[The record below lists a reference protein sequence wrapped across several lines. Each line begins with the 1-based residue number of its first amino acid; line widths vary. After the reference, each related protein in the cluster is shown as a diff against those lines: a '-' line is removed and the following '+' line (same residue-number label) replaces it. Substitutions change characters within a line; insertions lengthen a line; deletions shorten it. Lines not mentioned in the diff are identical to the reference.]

1 MAVAGQLGRRL
12 GGGPVGWPVGGWRRS
27 LRTIT
32 AGLAKARRCCP
43 CMSATCCALSPPARE
58 RRTWQQERAG
68 AALRQHFGFSAEA
81 SRPAQESVVGVA
93 PPVPSS
99 FPPTVAPAS
108 ASAILVRNRHGPVA
122 LARSPRRMPGFLDPA
137 FHFDQAHHVPAQN
150 EELAEGR
157 RMPERPHALFRNPG
171 QKRRQRQI
179 DQRPPFPHGGGN
191 LRLGH
196 RPNRF
201 SIRFRFHSGAAGTAA
216 AAGKGDE
223 PLLCLAHTPR

>member
-1 MAVAGQLGRRL
+1 MAVAGQLGRRP
-12 GGGPVGWPVGGWRRS
+12 GGGPVGWAGRWVEKFAVYHHRRFGEGATVLPVHVTDF
-27 LRTIT
+27 LRFVASHWGT
-32 AGLAKARRCCP
+32 P
-43 CMSATCCALSPPARE
+43 D
-58 RRTWQQERAG
+58 WQQERAG
-68 AALRQHFGFSAEA
+68 AALRQHFGFPAEA
-81 SRPAQESVVGVA
+81 SRPAQESVVAVA

-137 FHFDQAHHVPAQN
+137 FHFDQAHHVPAQS
-150 EELAEGR
+150 EDLAEGR

-201 SIRFRFHSGAAGTAA
+201 SIRVRFHAGAAGTAA
-216 AAGKGDE
+216 AAGKG
-223 PLLCLAHTPR
+223 R